1 MELDSFEDGRLNQ
14 WRGGG
19 NTRLEM
25 KQIRPEEM
33 VVYLSGMCVERVG
46 YSRGGFSASSVR
58 QGR

>member
-1 MELDSFEDGRLNQ
+1 MELDSFKNGRLNL

-19 NTRLEM
+19 NASLEM
-25 KQIRPEEM
+25 KQIRPGEM
-33 VVYLSGMCVERVG
+33 AVYLSGVCVEGVG

>member
-1 MELDSFEDGRLNQ
+1 MELDSFIDGRLNL

-19 NTRLEM
+19 STRLEM
-25 KQIRPEEM
+25 KRIRPEEM
-33 VVYLSGMCVERVG
+33 VIYLSGVCVEGVG